1 MFGVEIQLSVR
12 YRLIEGVSGLGVVSL
27 SQQPSLN
34 LHSHL
39 SMHPGNLPLV
49 LEQLWSQ
56 ALAGSPYQ

>member
-34 LHSHL
+34 LQSHL
-39 SMHPGNLPLV
+39 SMDPGNLPLV
-49 LEQLWSQ
+49 LEQL
-56 ALAGSPYQ
+56 